1 MAGRKINHTGAE
13 MPPFSFA
20 ERRDKMINLKCLP
33 VDNLNLD
40 AVKGTAAYG
49 PRVNPITK
57 KQQIHHGVDLNKLT
71 TGQAVNNKP
80 VKATAGGIVIVSKMQ
95 GNGKGYGN
103 YIVID
108 HGNFYTL
115 HAHLSSRKIT
125 AGQSVK
131 AGTVIGAVGSTG
143 NSTGPHLHFGICT
156 SYSMADPDGKSS
168 WLDPLPYLKDLLKVE
183 EEEEEMKRYNKVEE
197 LPKSLQQEVR
207 ALVNAGALKGD
218 ENGNL
223 DITEDMARCMIINK
237 RYADSKK

>member
-1 MAGRKINHTGAE
+1 
-13 MPPFSFA
+13 
-20 ERRDKMINLKCLP
+20 MINLKCLP

-49 PRVNPITK
+49 PRINPVTK

-71 TGQAVNNKP
+71 TCQAVNNKP
-80 VKATAGGIVIVSKMQ
+80 VKTTAAGVVIVSKMQ

-115 HAHLSSRKIT
+115 YAHLNTRKVIT
-125 AGQSVK
+125 GHSVK
-131 AGTVIGAVGSTG
+131 AGAVIGTVGSTG

-156 SYSMADPDGKSS
+156 SYSMAEPDGSS
-168 WLDPLPYLKDLLKVE
+168 AWLDPLPYLKDLLTVKEASE
-183 EEEEEMKRYNKVEE
+183 EEEEKMKRYNKVEE
-197 LPKSLQQEVR
+197 LPKGLQKEVQE
-207 ALVNAGALKGD
+207 LVDAGALRG

-223 DITEDMARCMIINK
+223 NITEDMARCMIINK
-237 RYADSKK
+237 RYADNKGVK